1 MFLKGE
7 GDFWGALK
15 KSENVLT
22 KAHKKG
28 IQIFF
33 FWLKQFNN

>member
-28 IQIFF
+28 IQILFF
-33 FWLKQFNN
+33 LAQTI